1 LRRIQIAEMK
11 RLFTLYCF
19 ILAASQACAQNIDFE
34 KPGTL
39 GNLFI
44 RMYGELHYYQ
54 PVGGETFSAGQFDAK
69 RIVALFGYQFNRNT
83 QFVTEWELEHA
94 NEIFLEQAFVKHKIL
109 GKTSLKAGM
118 ILIPMGIVNEAHEPN
133 NFFSVDR
140 PIVTRYLI
148 PTTWRDIGLG
158 VTGIM
163 PGDLKFQLYLVNGLL
178 GYKDGSAKF
187 NGESGY
193 RSGRQKGIKTTMS
206 ALPAIS
212 GQLEYFG
219 FKSGKIGLSVY
230 SGRSNTDAYN
240 GILRSDTQARQ
251 SADSTTVYTNM
262 AGLHANFSPGNLSI
276 RGELIYSHN
285 TGNEAYNAM
294 ANTNLG
300 KSAVGGYLEVGHPVT
315 QDKKWMVFGRYG
327 YLDNIMELDS
337 NNDYNHIVTA
347 GINYM
352 MAKGAVLKLDTQVS
366 NLKNDPV
373 FFINSGVGIWF

>member
-1 LRRIQIAEMK
+1 MKKRITLIYLIVVVSSQ
-11 RLFTLYCF
+11 LF
-19 ILAASQACAQNIDFE
+19 AQNIDFD

-54 PVGGETFSAGQFDAK
+54 PVGGETFSAGKFDAK

-94 NEIFLEQAFVKHKIL
+94 NEIFLEQAFVKHKIA

-118 ILIPMGIVNEAHEPN
+118 ILVPMGIINEQHEPN
-133 NFFSVDR
+133 NYLSVDR
-140 PIVTRYLI
+140 PIVDRYLI
-148 PTTWRDIGLG
+148 PTTWRDIGIG
-158 VTGIM
+158 VTGIL
-163 PGDLKFQLYLVNGLL
+163 PGDLKFQLYAVNGLL
-178 GYKDGSAKF
+178 SYKSGTATFNRQSA
-187 NGESGY
+187 Y

-206 ALPAIS
+206 GLPALS

-219 FKSGKIGLSVY
+219 YQSGKIGLSVY

-240 GILRSDTQARQ
+240 GTQRSDALAKK

-262 AGLHANFSPGNLSI
+262 VGLHGSFSLGNLSI
-276 RGELIYSHN
+276 RSELIYSHN
-285 TGNEAYNAM
+285 SGSQSYNAKVGSD
-294 ANTNLG
+294 LG
-300 KSAVGGYLEVGHPVT
+300 KSSIGGYLEVGHPVSK
-315 QDKKWMVFGRYG
+315 DKKWIVFGRYG
-327 YLDNIMELDS
+327 YLDNSLENALETSGDNI
-337 NNDYNHIVTA
+337 YNHIITA

-352 MAKGAVLKLDTQVS
+352 MAQGAVLKLDTQIS
-366 NLKNDPV
+366 NLNNDPT